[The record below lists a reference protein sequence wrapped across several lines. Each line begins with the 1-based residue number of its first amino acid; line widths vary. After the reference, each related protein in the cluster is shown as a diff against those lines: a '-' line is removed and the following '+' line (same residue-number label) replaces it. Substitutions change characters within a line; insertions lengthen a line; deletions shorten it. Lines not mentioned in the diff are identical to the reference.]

1 MKKCIRS
8 ISRQTLRFAKKLPMR
23 RITSV
28 LLAAILIVSCQSN
41 DKKATAATTSSR
53 DSTQFT
59 TVEWLDSTRDF
70 GKMQEGPH
78 LEVSFRFRNTGNK
91 PLVIER
97 VQPSCGCTVAEQP
110 KEPVAPGA
118 EGLIKATFNS
128 QGHVGINHKT
138 LNVFANM
145 KEYPHPLQF
154 IVEVEK
160 KAS

>member
-1 MKKCIRS
+1 
-8 ISRQTLRFAKKLPMR
+8 MR

-28 LLAAILIVSCQSN
+28 LLAAILMMSCQSN
-41 DKKATAATTSSR
+41 DKKPATAAAAATR

-59 TVEWLDSTRDF
+59 TVEWLDSTKDF
-70 GKMQEGPH
+70 GKIQEGLK
-78 LEVSFRFRNTGNK
+78 LEVSFRFRNTGSK

-110 KEPVAPGA
+110 NEPIAPGA
-118 EGLIKATFNS
+118 EGQIKATFNS

-145 KEYPHPLQF
+145 KEAPHPLQF
-154 IVEVEK
+154 VVEVEK

>member
-1 MKKCIRS
+1 
-8 ISRQTLRFAKKLPMR
+8 MR

-28 LLAAILIVSCQSN
+28 LLAAILLISCQNN
-41 DKKATAATTSSR
+41 DNKAAAAPGTAR
-53 DSTQFT
+53 DTAQFT
-59 TVEWLDSTRDF
+59 TVQWLDSTRDF
-70 GKMQEGPH
+70 GKIEEGQM

-110 KEPVAPGA
+110 KEPVPPGA
-118 EGLIKATFNS
+118 EGQIKATFNS
-128 QGHVGINHKT
+128 QGKSGINHKS

-145 KEYPHPLQF
+145 KDAPHPLQF
-154 IVEVEK
+154 VVEVEK

>member
-1 MKKCIRS
+1 
-8 ISRQTLRFAKKLPMR
+8 MR
-23 RITSV
+23 RIAIV
-28 LLAAILIVSCQSN
+28 VLAAILIVSCQSN
-41 DKKATAATTSSR
+41 DKKAATAATGAAR

-78 LEVSFRFRNTGNK
+78 LEVSFRFRNTGSK

-110 KEPVAPGA
+110 KEPIPPGS
-118 EGLIKATFNS
+118 EGVIKATFNS

-138 LNVFANM
+138 LNVYANM
-145 KEYPHPLQF
+145 KDAPHPLQF

>member
-1 MKKCIRS
+1 M
-8 ISRQTLRFAKKLPMR
+8 M
-23 RITSV
+23 
-28 LLAAILIVSCQSN
+28 SCQSN
-41 DKKATAATTSSR
+41 DKKPATAAAAATR

-59 TVEWLDSTRDF
+59 TVEWLDSTKDF
-70 GKMQEGPH
+70 GKIQEGLK
-78 LEVSFRFRNTGNK
+78 LEVSFRFRNTGGK

-110 KEPVAPGA
+110 NEPIAPGA
-118 EGLIKATFNS
+118 EGQIKATFNS

-145 KEYPHPLQF
+145 KEAPHPLQF
-154 IVEVEK
+154 VVEVEK